1 MVSNEVLVRCLSP
14 NIFSTHNSMRVFSY
28 SNVPSDGELDVG
40 EPPQQQ
46 YVEEVVYVEPAADPR
61 MDQLLEQ
68 LQKHLSV
75 DSTPN
80 VHMGHALGQRM
91 DRNIP
96 VELQDDAWA
105 AIFGVLKEF
114 EEKPKASAAPT
125 LTAAT
130 GFDPLM
136 PSYIQKMP
144 YSFCVLLCIGNKMQ
158 VLGTCLSLATTLKNE
173 SSLLTK
179 APSLP
184 SFDESFDYA
193 MLQHCGSE
201 QFRAINSQ
209 ASPIYFTV
217 ELTLEVE
224 RSRVVNARDKVVAV
238 STSNQ
243 LSSQ

>member
-1 MVSNEVLVRCLSP
+1 MVAVKSSRHKDDYGLKMALIKEVKKFPCLYDDAQPQVNAAQRSNCWPMICTGVGVKEKDLVPLKNLWRDLRDSFRRCRRQEAAGKAVVWEFWQAMAWYAPFQPLNQDGP
-14 NIFSTHNSMRVFSY
+14 PQKKVKREAKKEEAPSY

-130 GFDPLM
+130 G
-136 PSYIQKMP
+136 
-144 YSFCVLLCIGNKMQ
+144 
-158 VLGTCLSLATTLKNE
+158 
-173 SSLLTK
+173 
-179 APSLP
+179 
-184 SFDESFDYA
+184 
-193 MLQHCGSE
+193 
-201 QFRAINSQ
+201 
-209 ASPIYFTV
+209 
-217 ELTLEVE
+217 
-224 RSRVVNARDKVVAV
+224 
-238 STSNQ
+238 
-243 LSSQ
+243 